1 MIEGQGGGLLSSSA
15 ETAGPPS
22 PESPQVPLPA
32 TGTVVAG
39 TAEVVGVTII
49 RIWIWQ
55 PKSKTTWPFGPT
67 ATALGYGSPS
77 LVSL

>member
-1 MIEGQGGGLLSSSA
+1 M
-15 ETAGPPS
+15 
-22 PESPQVPLPA
+22 LPA

>member
-22 PESPQVPLPA
+22 PESPQVLPA